1 MHSQDVEFGYLVY
14 PDSGTHPGVVMIHDV
29 WGLTDHA
36 RDLANRL
43 CDEGFAVLAMNLYRS
58 FSDVTIKNPG
68 EWMRSL
74 SDPDLIADIQSGV
87 GFVGAHPACVGHD
100 VGVIGFCMGGM
111 YALLA
116 ACAPSGLAA
125 SVAFYGLLSHEHG
138 ILHGESGPDPE
149 LKPRQPLDATSD
161 LSCPL
166 LCFFGDQDQFVPM
179 TDIDALRANLRRAPK
194 PAELVVY
201 EGAGHAFMNDTRPDA
216 FRPEIAEQAW
226 KRMVAFFREHVS

>member
-1 MHSQDVEFGYLVY
+1 MHSQDVEFGYLAY

-100 VGVIGFCMGGM
+100 VGVIGFCM
-111 YALLA
+111 
-116 ACAPSGLAA
+116 C
-125 SVAFYGLLSHEHG
+125 
-138 ILHGESGPDPE
+138 
-149 LKPRQPLDATSD
+149 
-161 LSCPL
+161 
-166 LCFFGDQDQFVPM
+166 
-179 TDIDALRANLRRAPK
+179 
-194 PAELVVY
+194 
-201 EGAGHAFMNDTRPDA
+201 
-216 FRPEIAEQAW
+216 
-226 KRMVAFFREHVS
+226 